1 MFPHSNK
8 QEEIGAG
15 AFERRL
21 LLFIYRRVSD
31 EYLDPLAFEPSSL
44 LGVPN
49 LMQAYKKGNVALINA
64 LGNGVTDDKGIYY
77 FVPKMIKYYLHEEP
91 ILHNAPTY
99 LPYYPEDYDYIL
111 SHLEKLVIK
120 DVSEAGGYGVMFGRV
135 LVLMVMPA
143 AALLAVFMVVCMCLF
158 RAVAVGYCDIRLIRL
173 CNPLN
178 FLRQAVRRVCFDAQ
192 LFGRKHKGC
201 FLHLRQPADIPFYFR
216 RAIGTAKMFQQI
228 YLTCHADPSY
238 VKRSLNI

>member
-120 DVSEAGGYGVMFGRV
+120 DVSEAGGYGVMFGRDLTPERLAELKALIV
-135 LVLMVMPA
+135 AQPRRWIAQEVIDFKDIEEAYESLKHCSEVEDGIFDAIILQRLDELVQEELYTARDADYKNRLLKYLNHLVL
-143 AALLAVFMVVCMCLF
+143 L
-158 RAVAVGYCDIRLIRL
+158 
-173 CNPLN
+173 
-178 FLRQAVRRVCFDAQ
+178 
-192 LFGRKHKGC
+192 
-201 FLHLRQPADIPFYFR
+201 
-216 RAIGTAKMFQQI
+216 
-228 YLTCHADPSY
+228 
-238 VKRSLNI
+238 